1 MLAAKMGRKDFVKM
15 LLDAGANVNMKSSD
29 GWTAYKWAVYF
40 KHPETAQLLEITRP
54 QATEIQTILSC
65 FTRAS

>member
-1 MLAAKMGRKDFVKM
+1 MKKLISLLM
-15 LLDAGANVNMKSSD
+15 LLTVASSAYMPTMQAGE
-29 GWTAYKWAVYF
+29 VYARQQT
-40 KHPETAQLLEITRP
+40 KNRKIEITRP